1 MLQFCGHR
9 YSAAAL
15 VFLVTSVLF
24 SSPTPADED
33 AWKYVANE
41 VAGFSTQLRFL
52 TLDQAPPE
60 DVEVEFESAETS
72 KFAQLRYG
80 SFDSRRTVMMI
91 VPFDNSAQLYVDRNH
106 DRHLSATE
114 RIAGEGGEWTISLDA
129 EFIDGTVTIIDKREV
144 RLRYAK
150 GRLSAGTVGYVQ
162 GQIELDGQLVTVRR
176 VDANANGQFADSVDQ
191 VWMDL
196 NRDEKWNVFNE
207 RYSMSPFVRI
217 HDVTYTCSTDLRG
230 QRFAL
235 SKMEATG
242 MLELQV
248 PDELRSRGLVKLSS
262 VMAGRAGSIVHL
274 DLSTKAIEVPADDYR
289 PISVI
294 ATFEL
299 SESPKVWTFQ
309 FVGSN
314 VAGEA
319 ETAWT
324 KVESKSAAA
333 IDPLSSVTFGISLD
347 GQNKEYAG
355 GTVVVMQPTL
365 STIHGLQIQAVYYG
379 RDVSE
384 SAYCPRARMTVT
396 EDGNGQTVGE
406 CTSGFT

>member
-1 MLQFCGHR
+1 MLQFCGYKH
-9 YSAAAL
+9 STAAFA
-15 VFLVTSVLF
+15 FAATCVLW
-24 SSPTPADED
+24 SLPTRADEE
-33 AWKYVANE
+33 AWKYIANE
-41 VAGFSTQLRFL
+41 DAGFSTQLRFL

-60 DVEVEFESAETS
+60 NIEVEFERAETS

-80 SFDSRRTVMMI
+80 SFDSRRTVMMV
-91 VPFDNSAQLYVDRNH
+91 VPSDNGVQLFVDRNH
-106 DRHLSATE
+106 DRRLSPNE

-129 EFIDGTVTIIDKREV
+129 EFIDGTVTIVDKRQV
-144 RLRYAK
+144 RLRYSK

-176 VDANANGQFADSVDQ
+176 VDANANGQFADAVDQ
-191 VWMDL
+191 VWVDL
-196 NRDEKWNVFNE
+196 NRDGKWNVFNE

-217 HDVTYTCSTDLRG
+217 QDVTYTCSTDLRG

-274 DLSTKAIEVPADDYR
+274 DLNTKAVEVPADGYR

-294 ATFEL
+294 ATFERP
-299 SESPKVWTFQ
+299 ESPKVWTFQ

-314 VAGEA
+314 VVG

-324 KVESKSAAA
+324 KVESKSTAA
-333 IDPLSSVTFGISLD
+333 IDPLNSVTFGISLD
-347 GQNKEYAG
+347 GQNEEYAG
-355 GTVVVMQPTL
+355 GTTVVMQPTL

-384 SAYCPRARMTVT
+384 SAYGPRASMTVT
-396 EDGNGQTVGE
+396 EGGSSQTVGE